1 MYPSRNTRSGYT
13 ASKETFAIV
22 PPTSATS
29 PYLTK
34 YDLGNIYSEMK
45 SINNQHHSDMKSI
58 NNHITDMRSD
68 MNNHISSML
77 EKITDISYKID
88 NQEEQLTELSSK
100 LSNH

>member
-1 MYPSRNTRSGYT
+1 
-13 ASKETFAIV
+13 
-22 PPTSATS
+22 
-29 PYLTK
+29 
-34 YDLGNIYSEMK
+34 
-45 SINNQHHSDMKSI
+45 MKSI

-77 EKITDISYKID
+77 AKITDISYKID